1 MGEIDILITP
11 TIIDNPPLIKDVD
24 SFNNW
29 DSSSYIEEILL
40 LANFTGAPSLTVPNG
55 KTSKFISS
63 VNVMGDIFK
72 DQDVLNVAKAIMGGL
87 YE

>member
-1 MGEIDILITP
+1 
-11 TIIDNPPLIKDVD
+11 
-24 SFNNW
+24 
-29 DSSSYIEEILL
+29 
-40 LANFTGAPSLTVPNG
+40 VPNG